1 MIKRNTGDIAKIR
14 MLNRQQAAQY
24 TGMGLNACRAWC
36 DEIGATKRFSER
48 VIRFDKQVIDAALDR
63 ITEG

>member
-36 DEIGATKRFSER
+36 DEIGATRKFSER

>member
-1 MIKRNTGDIAKIR
+1 MIERNKGDIHAIR
-14 MLNRQQAAQY
+14 MLNRQQAAHY

-36 DEIGATKRFSER
+36 DEIGATVRFSER

-63 ITEG
+63 SVKK